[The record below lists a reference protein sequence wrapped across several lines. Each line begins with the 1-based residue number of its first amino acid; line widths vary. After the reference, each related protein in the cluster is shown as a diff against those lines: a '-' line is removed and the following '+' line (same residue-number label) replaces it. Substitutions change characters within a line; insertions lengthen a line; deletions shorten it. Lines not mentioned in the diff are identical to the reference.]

1 MIELD
6 NLVYKLSELL
16 RAKHLKIS
24 TAESCTGGMIACLLT
39 ELPGSSDW
47 FERGFVTYSNLA
59 KQEML
64 AVNPELIKSYGAV
77 SQEVAEAMALGAL
90 THSAADLS
98 LSVTG
103 IAGPTGGS
111 SQKPVGT
118 VWIAW
123 AGTNFLRSEA
133 CYFPN
138 VSRQTVRKLT
148 CIKAL
153 EGAIAFVNS

>member
-6 NLVYKLSELL
+6 NLVCKLSEIL

-24 TAESCTGGMIACLLT
+24 TAESCTGGIVAYLLT
-39 ELPGSSDW
+39 ELPGSSEW

-64 AVNPELIKSYGAV
+64 GVNLQLIQSYGVV

-98 LSVTG
+98 LAVTG
-103 IAGPTGGS
+103 IAGPTGGT

-118 VWIAW
+118 VWLAW
-123 AGTNFLRSEA
+123 ARANFLRSEA
-133 CYFPN
+133 CYFPK
-138 VSRQTVRKLT
+138 VSRQTVRQLT